1 VFCASRNEM
10 KQVRNVSLLLSLF
23 VAAPSFVSAKAWRGL
38 VPLHSTRADVVRL
51 FNECSDARG
60 GCSFIR
66 GNEQVLLVFSG
77 ESGFKE
83 CPEKVPLETVLLV
96 EVKLIKP
103 IYFANLGFDKKAFK
117 RFDPSYPKRIGYLG
131 YIDEDQGL
139 VVQTYHGNV
148 LQFDYIAAKRDVKLC
163 PSYYESP
170 RSFIQI
176 LIEGCC
182 PSLAL
187 VCPQTKPLAGERIR
201 ISARDVEDNA
211 ELKWEVTAGQILSGF
226 QLHRGESKV

>member
-1 VFCASRNEM
+1 
-10 KQVRNVSLLLSLF
+10 
-23 VAAPSFVSAKAWRGL
+23 
-38 VPLHSTRADVVRL
+38 
-51 FNECSDARG
+51 
-60 GCSFIR
+60 
-66 GNEQVLLVFSG
+66 VLLVFSG

-211 ELKWEVTAGQILSGF
+211 ELKWEVTAGQILSGQGTREIIVDTTGLGGRVITATVEM
-226 QLHRGESKV
+226 QLKGKPHTYNYSCSVEVLPKP